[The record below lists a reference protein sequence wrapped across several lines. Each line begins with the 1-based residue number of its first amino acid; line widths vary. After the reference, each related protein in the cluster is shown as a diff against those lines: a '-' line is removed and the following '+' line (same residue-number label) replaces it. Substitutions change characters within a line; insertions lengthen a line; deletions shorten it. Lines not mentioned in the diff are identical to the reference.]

1 MTWRRRRRS
10 HPNEIWGLQLEIEMQ
25 AAGAFWAVDDLA
37 AEAPQPQRLAAGPW
51 PGAPHCWALL
61 PPAQSPSGCLEV
73 ALHLWRHA
81 PKVLARQKCFC
92 RQQTVPCDFRR

>member
-1 MTWRRRRRS
+1 
-10 HPNEIWGLQLEIEMQ
+10 MQ

-51 PGAPHCWALL
+51 PGTPHCWALL

-73 ALHLWRHA
+73 RWTCARPAFLLCCPARCQGAWQ
-81 PKVLARQKCFC
+81 LAWSLMVYSGSLAGVRCE
-92 RQQTVPCDFRR
+92 